1 MFTYKQS
8 TGELTA
14 ANGTVSVGY
23 SGAQGI
29 GYNNPS
35 EEFVKDVGPIPVG
48 CYTITGPPYNTTTH
62 GPFVMQLVPDA
73 SNDMG
78 GRSGF
83 LLHGDNIL
91 RPGTASEGCIIMSR
105 VIREAVWASGDRR
118 LQVIA

>member
-29 GYNNPS
+29 GYNNPA
-35 EEFVKDVGPIPVG
+35 EQFVHDIGPIPQG
-48 CYTITGPPYNTTTH
+48 FYTITGPPYNTTTH

-78 GRSGF
+78 GRAGF
-83 LLHGDNIL
+83 LLHGDNVL